1 MVLGTWTPC
10 SLLMQLWASLCNLWF
25 CPFCAVQV
33 CVCVRWAVVRSA
45 LCWCAAPLFRDTR
58 CIIDLGEAPQ
68 REKQQEQRNQ
78 PMAQAPFAPRR
89 ARARGSPHAWSR
101 EAHPHGGDKASPT
114 QFQLSSLLLS
124 RHAFRMLRVQ
134 CRWCLRVLCQW
145 FAACYSY
152 SRV

>member
-1 MVLGTWTPC
+1 MFTSHAALGFPLQSLVL
-10 SLLMQLWASLCNLWF
+10 SVLCGSS
-25 CPFCAVQV
+25 V